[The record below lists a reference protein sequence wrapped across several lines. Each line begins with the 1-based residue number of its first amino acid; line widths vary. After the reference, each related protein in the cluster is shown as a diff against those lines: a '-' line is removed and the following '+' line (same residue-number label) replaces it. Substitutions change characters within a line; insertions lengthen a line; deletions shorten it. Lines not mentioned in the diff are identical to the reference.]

1 MRGGGASSDTDGGKS
16 GRQRREEKKIEVLQ
30 KGNAADGQG
39 DELCSLSP
47 YRSGVKTGKAD
58 LFIKVSHP
66 SAPYSSAPTNWE

>member
-1 MRGGGASSDTDGGKS
+1 MGASSDTDGGRS
-16 GRQRREEKKIEVLQ
+16 GRQRREEKKIGAFQ
-30 KGNAADGQG
+30 KRNAADGQG
-39 DELCSLSP
+39 DELSRLHP